1 MACRYGYGGVLYY
14 IIYCIVLYFNVCG
27 VRCIV
32 RMQADIRNVAVL
44 CATLSATYERVEL
57 EEVHSSTRQQERVET
72 HDRMREKRAM
82 EGYKGEGEG
91 EGGSVFEVYI
101 NRAKQDKTW
110 RQENG

>member
-91 EGGSVFEVYI
+91 GSVFEVYI